1 MQLDNTKCKDLLSQ
15 LNYIRWLEGQFKYKL
30 NAYYSSA
37 LEKAKLTHKI
47 HQLSKSEEYKPF
59 GHLSCFEFYLL
70 NNPDKIEKVKLIIF
84 LIVHKD
90 ARINPNFL
98 KYANLLD
105 KKIEFQES
113 ILFFLQNEEYFWKW
127 MVVIL

>member
-1 MQLDNTKCKDLLSQ
+1 LQLDGTKNKDLLSQ
-15 LNYIRWLEGQFKYKL
+15 LNYIKWIDGQFKYKL

-70 NNPDKIEKVKLIIF
+70 NNPHEIDKV
-84 LIVHKD
+84 D
-90 ARINPNFL
+90 
-98 KYANLLD
+98 
-105 KKIEFQES
+105 S
-113 ILFFLQNEEYFWKW
+113 ICFSICFF
-127 MVVIL
+127 